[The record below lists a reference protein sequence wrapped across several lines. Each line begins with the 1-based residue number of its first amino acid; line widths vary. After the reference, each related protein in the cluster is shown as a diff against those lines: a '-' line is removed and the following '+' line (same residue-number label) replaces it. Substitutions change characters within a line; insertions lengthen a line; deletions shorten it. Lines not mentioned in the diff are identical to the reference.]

1 MLSNDGMRVNCDHQV
16 KQEIVEEVIEPHAL
30 TGALAGLALFVAG
43 CRIVVADC
51 RTD

>member
-1 MLSNDGMRVNCDHQV
+1 MRVDYDHQV
-16 KQEIVEEVIEPHAL
+16 EQEIVEEVIEPRAL
-30 TGALAGLALFVAG
+30 TGALAGLASFVAG